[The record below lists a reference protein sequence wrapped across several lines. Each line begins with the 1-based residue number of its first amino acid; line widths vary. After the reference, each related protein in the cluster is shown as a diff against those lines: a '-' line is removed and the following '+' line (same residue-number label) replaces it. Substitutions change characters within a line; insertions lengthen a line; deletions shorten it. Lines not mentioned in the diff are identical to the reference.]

1 MTLAMSPG
9 CHESPTQH
17 VAELARV
24 PSDRN
29 SGSLAGS
36 LATAATDA
44 VRPMVV
50 HSHIMHDIL
59 DQVRRVAMAKVAV
72 LIEGESGTGK
82 ELIARYLHTSS
93 PRARKPFIGVNCAAL
108 SESLV
113 ESELFGHERGAFTGA
128 EQCRAG
134 RFERAHGG
142 TLLLD
147 EISEMSVNLQAK
159 LLRVLEE
166 EEIERVGGN
175 KPLPVDVRLVATTNR
190 SLERESEQGNFRR
203 DLFYRLNAVHFQLPP
218 LRTRREDILPLAN
231 YFVSKFGNDGLHIV
245 RGISRGAAEIL
256 SACSWPGN
264 VRQLRNVIHRACI
277 LARSEEI
284 APADLPDLA
293 EPVAEILHFPTQT
306 IADMERHM
314 ILQTLRELGGNKT
327 AAAARL
333 GVTARTLLNKLK
345 KYRDLEAA

>member
-1 MTLAMSPG
+1 MALAHSPQ
-9 CHESPTQH
+9 SP
-17 VAELARV
+17 
-24 PSDRN
+24 
-29 SGSLAGS
+29 
-36 LATAATDA
+36 AAPAPADA
-44 VRPMVV
+44 AKPMIVQ
-50 HSHIMHDIL
+50 SRIMHDIL
-59 DQVRRVAMAKVAV
+59 DQVRRVAVARVAV
-72 LIEGESGTGK
+72 LIEGETGTGK
-82 ELIARYLHTSS
+82 ELIARYLHAAS
-93 PRARKPFIGVNCAAL
+93 PRARKPFVGINCAAL

-166 EEIERVGGN
+166 EEVERVGGN
-175 KPLPVDVRLVATTNR
+175 KPLAVDVRLVATTNR
-190 SLERESEQGNFRR
+190 ALEHESEQGTFRR
-203 DLFYRLNAVHFQLPP
+203 DLFYRLNGVHFQLPP
-218 LRTRREDILPLAN
+218 LRTRRDDILPLAN
-231 YFVSKFGNDGLHIV
+231 HFVTRFGNDGLQTV
-245 RGISRGAAEIL
+245 RAISSRAAEIL
-256 SACSWPGN
+256 TACSWPGN
-264 VRQLRNVIHRACI
+264 VRQLRNVMHRACI

-284 APADLPDLA
+284 QAADLPNLT
-293 EPVAEILHFPTQT
+293 EPAAEILRFPTQT

-314 ILQTLRELGGNKT
+314 ILQTLREVNGNKT
-327 AAAARL
+327 AAAERL